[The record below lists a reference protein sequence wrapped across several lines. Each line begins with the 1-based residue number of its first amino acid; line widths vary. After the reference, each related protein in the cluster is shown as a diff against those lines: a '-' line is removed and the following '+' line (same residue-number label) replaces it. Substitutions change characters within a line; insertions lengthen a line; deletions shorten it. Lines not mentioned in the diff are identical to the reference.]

1 MRLAMRINSEALLI
15 ELDDGSMHVSYDGT
29 QYARD
34 ELVPFHIFG
43 SGSNASRH
51 ATAAA
56 FVTTCMH
63 AKFGEDQAQWP
74 ALATRFVTA
83 KDTI

>member
-15 ELDDGSMHVSYDGT
+15 EVDNGSMHVSYDGT

-43 SGSNASRH
+43 AGSNASRH

-56 FVTTCMH
+56 FVTTCML
-63 AKFGEDQAQWP
+63 AKFGEDRAQWP
-74 ALATRFVTA
+74 VLAMRFVSA
-83 KDTI
+83 KDAL